1 MLTACGI
8 ETLQARYRLRS
19 VGQLQQCLPLAV
31 LKPKRT
37 LFSCWWQNKLQ
48 QCLPLAVLKLGGTT
62 KFFRCGLLYSCN
74 SAYRLRYWNVIIDIR
89 VSIGI
94 KSVAT
99 VLTACGIETKHFPY
113 GFSRQFDLVATV
125 LTACGIETLYIL
137 DVSLKD
143 FLLQQCLPLAVL
155 KRSNTSRRERR
166 VVTSCNSAYRLR
178 YWNILSHFFQRR
190 NVSVAT
196 VLTACG
202 IETWVYPNWSFN
214 TNMLQQCLP
223 LAVLKPSGY
232 SEWIFWRYIK
242 LQQCLPLA
250 VLKPKCVGNVLEV
263 IIMLQQ
269 CLPLAVLKRS

>member
-1 MLTACGI
+1 MQQCLPLAVLKQGIFGGLKKTAEGCNSAYRLRYWNLLATVKMQFFYFVATVLTACGI
-8 ETLQARYRLRS
+8 ETLHACNHHCISFVATVLTACGIETRCCCNNSRAAFI
-19 VGQLQQCLPLAV
+19 QLQQCLPLAV

-155 KRSNTSRRERR
+155 KLECIRIDLLIQTC
-166 VVTSCNSAYRLR
+166 CNSAYRLR
-178 YWNILSHFFQRR
+178 YWNRQDILNEYSG
-190 NVSVAT
+190 
-196 VLTACG
+196 G
-202 IETWVYPNWSFN
+202 I
-214 TNMLQQCLP
+214 
-223 LAVLKPSGY
+223 
-232 SEWIFWRYIK
+232 
-242 LQQCLPLA
+242 
-250 VLKPKCVGNVLEV
+250 
-263 IIMLQQ
+263 
-269 CLPLAVLKRS
+269 